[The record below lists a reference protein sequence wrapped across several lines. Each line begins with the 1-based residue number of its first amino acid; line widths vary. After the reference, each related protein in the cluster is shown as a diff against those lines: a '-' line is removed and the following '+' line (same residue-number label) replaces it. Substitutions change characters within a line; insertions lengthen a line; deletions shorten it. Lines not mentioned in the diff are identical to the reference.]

1 MPTATTF
8 TTNKQFLG
16 IAKETSQGTAV
27 APTFTLPVEKFQP
40 EDKPVWLDDK
50 AWRGSMVDFYG
61 RQQGVIKTE
70 FSMSGPAFGDGIGFL
85 LANILGDLTA
95 TGTTTTPTG
104 TLSAGSSVSAT
115 SVSSSVSIPNGT
127 LIQIDVGNNAEIV
140 TTSGVP
146 TGVGPYTIPVP
157 ALTKAHLSGV
167 AITAVT
173 TPYTSAF
180 SLLNSG
186 QGQPIS
192 HTFTHFQATPAS
204 TGTRQYPGSC
214 LSELSLK
221 WNAESQL
228 MTFDAKGLSWPSV
241 IAGATPT
248 SSPSTAT
255 PVASW
260 RGVLGIGGPASGGTL
275 VKTITDGEISIKR
288 ELDAIFTTQGVQ
300 VPYIIQRG
308 AISVSGKLNF
318 IADSES
324 PFLAMMNNTQPQLQF
339 LLDNGVAGANN
350 IKFQADMQNAAYKG
364 VKYDAGKTAVAYQ
377 VDFDAVANVTN
388 AGFSGGFSPIKFA
401 LTNAITSGTYQ

>member
-1 MPTATTF
+1 MPTATTYS
-8 TTNKQFLG
+8 TNKQFLG
-16 IAKETSQGTAV
+16 VAKETSQGTAV
-27 APTFTLPVEKFQP
+27 APTFTMPVEKFQP

-70 FSMSGPAFGDGIGFL
+70 FSLSGPAFGDGVGWL
-85 LANILGDLTA
+85 LANILGDLTV
-95 TGTTTTPTG
+95 TGTTTAPTG
-104 TLSAGSSVSAT
+104 TLSAGSSIGAT

-127 LIQIDVGNNAEIV
+127 TIQIDVGNNAEIV

-146 TGVGPYTIPVP
+146 TGAGPFTIPVP

-167 AITAVT
+167 AITAIT

-192 HTFTHFQATPAS
+192 HTFTHFQSTPAS
-204 TGTRQYPGSC
+204 TGARQYPGAC
-214 LSELSLK
+214 LSELTLK
-221 WNAESQL
+221 WNAEAQL

-241 IAGATPT
+241 IAGVAPT
-248 SSPSTAT
+248 SAPSTVA
-255 PVASW
+255 PVPSW
-260 RGVLGIGGPASGGTL
+260 RGVLGVGGPASGGTL

-288 ELDAIFTTQGVQ
+288 ELEPIFTTQNVQ
-300 VPYIIQRG
+300 TPYIIQRG

-324 PFLAMMNNTQPQLQF
+324 PYLAMMNNTQPQLQF
-339 LLDNGVAGANN
+339 LLDNGVAGASN
-350 IKFQADMQNAAYKG
+350 IKFQADMQNAAYKA
-364 VKYDAGKTAVAYQ
+364 VKYDAGKAAVAYG
-377 VDFDAVANVTN
+377 VDFDAVANTTN

-401 LTNAITSGTYQ
+401 LTNAVTSGTYQ